1 MPTNATSLAQLPV
14 PLRTRT
20 IDFQTPCREPSEKRG
35 HAVASTRV
43 PRYLRE
49 STLVVALAQ
58 HNSTLSVQPQ
68 ARSASLSAHT
78 QYLPLSSSQT
88 YLRVPISPQT
98 GLRQGWSGWTRMR
111 GRVPF
116 LLRLARRILVWSA
129 QACLACLACL
139 VWHGGSHSK
148 RHGSDNPDTQDRQST
163 FFPVPAV
170 QCTYSCVDLRLP
182 SVT

>member
-35 HAVASTRV
+35 QAVASTTRRV
-43 PRYLRE
+43 PRYLRA
-49 STLVVALAQ
+49 STQVVALAQ

-68 ARSASLSAHT
+68 ARSASRSAHT

-111 GRVPF
+111 GRVPL

-129 QACLACLACL
+129 QAGLACLACL
-139 VWHGGSHSK
+139 VWHGGPHSK
-148 RHGSDNPDTQDRQST
+148 RHGSDTQDTIDILSWT
-163 FFPVPAV
+163 C
-170 QCTYSCVDLRLP
+170 CTVYLLVR
-182 SVT
+182 